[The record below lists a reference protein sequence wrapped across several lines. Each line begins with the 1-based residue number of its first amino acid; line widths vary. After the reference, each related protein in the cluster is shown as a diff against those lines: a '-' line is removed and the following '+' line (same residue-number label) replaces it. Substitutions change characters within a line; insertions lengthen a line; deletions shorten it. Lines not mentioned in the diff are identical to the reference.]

1 LPARRRKKERH
12 ATNSGCRTVATAAT
26 VAAELGVKAIPLNV
40 AGAFHSPFM
49 ASARTKLADVI
60 ADITF
65 SAPTLP
71 VLANVSG
78 VPHSNDP
85 AAIKEAMLRQVT
97 ESVRWYD
104 CVRHAIADGV
114 TTFVEFGPGKVL
126 SGLIRRIDKSVT
138 TQNVA
143 DTASLDAAAAVCEA

>member
-1 LPARRRKKERH
+1 MLVKVRRRGRGAER
-12 ATNSGCRTVATAAT
+12 V
-26 VAAELGVKAIPLNV
+26 
-40 AGAFHSPFM
+40 
-49 ASARTKLADVI
+49 
-60 ADITF
+60 
-65 SAPTLP
+65 
-71 VLANVSG
+71 
-78 VPHSNDP
+78 DP
-85 AAIKEAMLRQVT
+85 DHQAAIKEAMLRQVT